1 MRPLGLAAYMS
12 NGPGFFFFFLNI
24 NLFVTNLIYLPLEI
38 LIAVKSNRW
47 KTRLEILQAALVVG
61 VLSP

>member
-1 MRPLGLAAYMS
+1 MS
-12 NGPGFFFFFLNI
+12 NGPGFFLFFFILNI

-47 KTRLEILQAALVVG
+47 KTRQEILLAALVVV
-61 VLSP
+61 VLYP